1 MATKTFGKLPKSNR
15 DYIEELYSLVG
26 VKFPL
31 SITSSNGKLLT
42 ASYETAWTSGGTVPV
57 ESTDSDGNTVTDYEE
72 NYTKEKL
79 TAAQI
84 KKIDAYLE
92 ENIEA

>member
-57 ESTDSDGNTVTDYEE
+57 ESTDSDGNTVTDYVQ
-72 NYTKEKL
+72 NYSAKKL
-79 TAAQI
+79 TPAQI
-84 KKIDAYLE
+84 KKIDDYITANL
-92 ENIEA
+92 IG

>member
-1 MATKTFGKLPKSNR
+1 MATKTFGKLPKSNQ
-15 DYIEELYSLVG
+15 DYIEELHSLVG
-26 VKFPL
+26 AKFPL
-31 SITSSNGKLLT
+31 SITSSNGKLLQ
-42 ASYETAWTSGGTVPV
+42 ASYETTWLSGGTVPV
-57 ESTDSDGNTVTDYEE
+57 ESVDADGNTVTDYEE